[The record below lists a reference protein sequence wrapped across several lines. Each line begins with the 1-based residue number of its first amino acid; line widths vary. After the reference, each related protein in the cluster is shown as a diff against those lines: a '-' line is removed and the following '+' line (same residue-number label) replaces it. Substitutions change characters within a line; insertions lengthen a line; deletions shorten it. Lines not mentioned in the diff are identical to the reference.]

1 MKITVSRIDKALPLP
16 QYHSAGAAAFDLYSR
31 LDMTVE
37 PGTIALVPTNLVIA
51 TPPEHL
57 LLVTLRSST
66 PRRKGLSHPAG
77 IGVVDSDYRG
87 PTDEVMVQ
95 VQNIS
100 AMPVK
105 IERGER
111 IGQAMIIATP
121 RLQFEEIETPM
132 APSRGGFGSTGT

>member
-1 MKITVSRIDKALPLP
+1 MRIQISRIDKTLPLP

-31 LDMTVE
+31 VDT
-37 PGTIALVPTNLVIA
+37 TIQAGEIVLVPTNLVIA
-51 TPPEHL
+51 TPPGHM

-87 PTDEVMVQ
+87 PKDEVMVQ

-100 AMPVK
+100 GAPVK
-105 IERGER
+105 VERGER
-111 IGQAMIIATP
+111 IGQAMVIATP
-121 RLQFEEIETPM
+121 RLEFEEIDAPD